1 MGLGGL
7 HHFVPDHR
15 VALVVRCWTL
25 GCVGVEKLWVW
36 IVGVRLTLGIGVQ
49 AAWLAC
55 ESGVLGEAVGC
66 LQKLASPGKSS
77 LPRCLVMKA
86 L

>member
-1 MGLGGL
+1 ML
-7 HHFVPDHR
+7 D
-15 VALVVRCWTL
+15 L

-49 AAWLAC
+49 AAWLVY
-55 ESGVLGEAVGC
+55 ESSILGEAVGC
-66 LQKLASPGKSS
+66 LQELASPGKCS
-77 LPRCLVMKA
+77 LPRCLDMKA